1 MLPFIIQL
9 LELSFYQPFIEAVQK
24 HCLIPA
30 YVSIEAVEERITKL
44 FDTKDPADTVVV
56 TDFKG
61 MDQHFNKNMQ
71 HLAMMGL
78 THLANRSD
86 KATAD

>member
-9 LELSFYQPFIEAVQK
+9 LELSFYQPFIKAVQK

-30 YVSIEAVEERITKL
+30 YVSIEAVEENITKL
-44 FDTKDPADTVVV
+44 FDTKDPEDMVVV

-71 HLAMMGL
+71 YNTRSLFQSILYSNYGL
-78 THLANRSD
+78 GM
-86 KATAD
+86 